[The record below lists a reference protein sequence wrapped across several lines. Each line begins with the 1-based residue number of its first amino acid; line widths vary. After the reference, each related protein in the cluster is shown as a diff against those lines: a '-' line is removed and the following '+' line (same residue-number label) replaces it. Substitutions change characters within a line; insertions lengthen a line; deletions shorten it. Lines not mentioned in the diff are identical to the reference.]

1 MVKIGFFS
9 GNKKEI
15 GDETFFQHFCIL

>member
-15 GDETFFQHFCIL
+15 GDETFFQHFWIL